1 MLTTPGVR
9 AMQSERIGADAS
21 FSPVQV
27 MLDEVSYAYNE
38 LRANKAARLPL
49 VRLQYPDFAVWQACR
64 VESSSLQR
72 QVRLQRPCPCP
83 GPCPCP
89 CVHIPRCIEALP
101 KSCL

>member
-1 MLTTPGVR
+1 MLTTLGLR
-9 AMQSERIGADAS
+9 ARQFGSVGDDAS
-21 FSPVQV
+21 CLPVQV

-72 QVRLQRPCPCP
+72 QVRLQCPCL
-83 GPCPCP
+83 CPCF
-89 CVHIPRCIEALP
+89 HIHSCMGALLI
-101 KSCL
+101 SCS

>member
-1 MLTTPGVR
+1 MPKTQGVR
-9 AMQSERIGADAS
+9 AVQYGFITADAS

-38 LRANKAARLPL
+38 LRLSKAARLPL

-72 QVRLQRPCPCP
+72 QVRLQCPF
-83 GPCPCP
+83 GPCPCQ
-89 CVHIPRCIEALP
+89 CLRLHCCIGALLT
-101 KSCL
+101 SCL